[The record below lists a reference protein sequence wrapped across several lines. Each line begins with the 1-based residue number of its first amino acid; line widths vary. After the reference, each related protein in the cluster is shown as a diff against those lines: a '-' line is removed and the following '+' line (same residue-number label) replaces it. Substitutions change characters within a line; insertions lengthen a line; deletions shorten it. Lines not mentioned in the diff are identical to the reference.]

1 MSQRSRMILIALVL
15 GLVAAGAL
23 VRNPLRHWYKSA
35 YGGHAPS
42 HGRFQN
48 PEGLAID
55 SEGNLYVGN
64 QDSGEFMILDKTGK
78 MLQKIE
84 TLEGYHNGAGEPNPR
99 FCRGLY
105 IAVPEPGRVVQTA
118 VHNLVEF
125 DARGP
130 RPKLIRIFGSQG
142 SGPGQMD
149 GPEGVCCDTNGDVY
163 ATDEHNRR
171 INAFDKEGKYLR
183 SFSVPQDP
191 QCVTV
196 WKDRVYV
203 SLDKRNYSA
212 CYSKDGVEL
221 FRIGH
226 EALFPLVIY
235 ITIPCAV
242 LCLVVLTAMKRHR
255 LALGLTA
262 LFLGLAALGSGLDF
276 LRHKRPGEFRLP
288 DYILVSPDEKELFIV
303 DRWNSRIQVT
313 DMEGHFKRTFGKH
326 GSGPGQFN
334 DPKQIAFDP
343 EGNLWVADS
352 DNHRLQVLTPQGK
365 FIKFVE

>member
-1 MSQRSRMILIALVL
+1 MTQRSKMIAVGAVLCLV
-15 GLVAAGAL
+15 VAGELA
-23 VRNPLRHWYKSA
+23 RNPVRHWYKTR
-35 YGGHAPS
+35 YGGHPPS
-42 HGRFQN
+42 HGRFEN

-55 SEGNLYVGN
+55 SQGNLYVGN
-64 QDSGEFMILDKTGK
+64 QDNGEFMVLDREGK
-78 MLQKIE
+78 VLQKFGE
-84 TLEGYHNGAGEPNPR
+84 LEGYHNGAGEPNPR

-105 IAVPEPGRVVQTA
+105 IAAPEPGRVIQTG

-125 DARGP
+125 TTTGP
-130 RPKLIRIFGSQG
+130 KPALVRIIGAQG

-149 GPEGVCCDTNGDVY
+149 GPEGVSCDTNGDIY

-171 INAFDKEGKYLR
+171 INVFDKDGKYLH

-226 EALFPLVIY
+226 EALFPLVLY
-235 ITIPCAV
+235 VTIPCAV
-242 LCLVVLTAMKRHR
+242 LSLVVLMAMRR
-255 LALGLTA
+255 TLLSLGLTA
-262 LFLGLAALGSGLDF
+262 IFLGLAAIGCGLDF
-276 LRHKRPGEFRLP
+276 HRHKGPGEFRLP
-288 DYILVSPDEKELFIV
+288 DYLLASPDGTELFIV

-313 DMEGHFKRTFGKH
+313 DMDGHFKRMFGKH
-326 GSGPGQFN
+326 GSAPGQLN
-334 DPKQIAFDP
+334 DPKQLAFDP
-343 EGNLWVADS
+343 EGRLWVADS
-352 DNHRLQVLTPQGK
+352 DNHRLQVFTREGK
-365 FIKFVE
+365 FVKIVE